1 MKRIGAVVVLA
12 GMVVAGCAA
21 SPTSAGAEATEA
33 RLRQIVSTTEEPVYW
48 LGTEF
53 HGWPLDDS
61 FIAKD
66 GTEVEGDTSLDPG
79 EELTVLYGAYCVDNS
94 CLWHAEVGIQDVPI
108 GENVV
113 GCSRLAPLHGV
124 PTVLMA
130 GEAVI
135 LFTADVAI
143 RVGTSA
149 IDPEVAEQGAAVLR
163 RFGASAPVGT
173 LPPPP
178 AAKVKLID
186 KACGEHP
193 GDHGPEL
200 FEGENTAAVGLPDF
214 AVPRLGGGQVRW
226 ADYGTRPVVVVAGD
240 IAQVAPAVRR
250 LAELTSG
257 GTAPPVIGL
266 AWDVMGDKE
275 HPAPSVEIERRAGG
289 PLPVPVGYPA
299 TYPAVWLSDAAG
311 IFPTDDGVIGLFNGS
326 STPVRLLPSDASD
339 SDLRAALEAIR

>member
-1 MKRIGAVVVLA
+1 MKRIGVAVFVGAVL
-12 GMVVAGCAA
+12 VGCAA
-21 SPTSAGAEATEA
+21 SPRSAGPEATEA
-33 RLRQIVSTTEEPVYW
+33 RLQQIAATAEEPVYW

-53 HGWPLDDS
+53 HGWPLDDAIIS
-61 FIAKD
+61 AD
-66 GTEVEGDTSLDPG
+66 GSEVEGDTALDPG
-79 EELTVLYGAYCVDNS
+79 EELTVMYGAYCVDDS
-94 CLWHAEVGIQDVPI
+94 CLWHAEVGIQEVPI

-113 GCSRLAPLHGV
+113 GCSRLPPLHGV

-143 RVGTSA
+143 RVATSA
-149 IDPEVAEQGAAVLR
+149 DDPEVAAQGAAQLR
-163 RFGASAPVGT
+163 RFGAAAQVRT
-173 LPPPP
+173 LPPPS

-186 KACGEHP
+186 KACGQRP
-193 GDHGPEL
+193 GEHGPEL
-200 FEGENTAAVGLPDF
+200 FEEENTAAPGVPDF

-226 ADYGTRPVVVVAGD
+226 ADYATKPVVVVAGD

-257 GTAPPVIGL
+257 GTVPPVIGL

-275 HPAPSVEIERRAGG
+275 HPASSSEIERRAGG

-311 IFPTDDGVIGLFNGS
+311 TVPTDVGVIGLFNGT
-326 STPVRLLPSDASD
+326 STPVRLLPTDASD
-339 SDLRAALEAIR
+339 SDLREALKTIR